1 MRNAA
6 SQLARQ
12 STVQVKTIKGGP
24 VMKPTTLVSL
34 FAIALLLFS
43 CQARDPIQ
51 EATAQFKPILQ
62 VYVHA
67 CNTGNLDTLNGVLD
81 PQVVRYE
88 GTAVV
93 KSLDALKKLIASE
106 RTAFPDFKATIDEE
120 YYFPDH
126 AVLRWTVS
134 GTNTGP
140 GEFPPTGKSFKNTGL
155 SLYRFANG
163 KMAEERAETD
173 GFHVMLQL
181 GFSLAPPGK

>member
-1 MRNAA
+1 
-6 SQLARQ
+6 
-12 STVQVKTIKGGP
+12 
-24 VMKPTTLVSL
+24 MKPTTLVSL
-34 FAIALLLFS
+34 LAIALLLFS
-43 CQARDPIQ
+43 CKARDPMQ
-51 EATAQFKPILQ
+51 EATAQFKPILH

-67 CNTGNLDTLNGVLD
+67 WSTGNLDTLNAILD

-93 KSLDALKKLIASE
+93 KSLDALKKVIASE

-140 GEFPPTGKSFKNTGL
+140 GEFPPTGKPFKNTGL

-163 KMAEERAETD
+163 KMVEERAETD
-173 GFHVMLQL
+173 GSNFMIQL
-181 GFSLAPPGK
+181 GFRVVPPGK